1 MRFVLVVSELS
12 WLLTADGFERQVQEN
27 SEANLMELGG
37 DKMGGINLRQPKG
50 KEGNEE
56 MEENSALKTE
66 V

>member
-1 MRFVLVVSELS
+1 
-12 WLLTADGFERQVQEN
+12 
-27 SEANLMELGG
+27 MELGG